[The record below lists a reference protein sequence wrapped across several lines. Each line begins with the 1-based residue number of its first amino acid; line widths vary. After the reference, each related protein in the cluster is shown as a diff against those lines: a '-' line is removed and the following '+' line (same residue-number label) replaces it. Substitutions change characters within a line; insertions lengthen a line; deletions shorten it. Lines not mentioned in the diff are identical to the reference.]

1 MLYAANWNDYA
12 KYARD
17 GAYQPLDS
25 LVAKVPNLTKA
36 IPKSDWDNVRIDGK
50 IYAVPDLKQGY
61 SGSFHALWREDLRKK
76 YNTPPITDISSME
89 KFLDAIKKNEPS
101 MYPVQEAGAGWMSTL
116 LATQVAKGSPKSAWL
131 PGILTQSSLLFVDYR
146 NPRSDMKAPWEF
158 PEYKPFLQTMR
169 RFAQKGFW
177 SEDVL
182 SEKIIAPELLEAG
195 KTAATIGGGENVDK
209 VQELMQRVHTAKP
222 DWEIGELSW
231 DKVRGFARP
240 AATQQ
245 DMTTIPIQ
253 SKFPEKSLQVIE
265 AFLLDKDLQYLLDYG
280 IKGVHYDISAKN
292 EYVQLA
298 GAKGYAIY
306 GMAGWAFKNENL
318 LLADGSVW
326 GPEHDGYYKLY
337 NSIKVQNFDFSLNRD
352 AINAELTACLQVEQ
366 QYGWPLWSGLV
377 ANPDEGQATFQ
388 QKLRDAGFDKVRG
401 EIKKQFL
408 AYMAELGK

>member
-1 MLYAANWNDYA
+1 
-12 KYARD
+12 
-17 GAYQPLDS
+17 
-25 LVAKVPNLTKA
+25 
-36 IPKSDWDNVRIDGK
+36 
-50 IYAVPDLKQGY
+50 
-61 SGSFHALWREDLRKK
+61 
-76 YNTPPITDISSME
+76 
-89 KFLDAIKKNEPS
+89 
-101 MYPVQEAGAGWMSTL
+101 MSTL
-116 LATQVAKGSPKSAWL
+116 LATQVAKASPGSAWL
-131 PGILTQSSLLFVDYR
+131 PGILTQSALLFVDYR
-146 NPRSDMKAPWEF
+146 NPRSDAKAPWEF

-280 IKGVHYDISAKN
+280 IKGVHYDISARN
-292 EYVQLA
+292 EYVQLP

-408 AYMAELGK
+408 AYMTELGK